1 MFTAENW
8 RTFLRL
14 RLVPPICSMTQFY
27 TNFLLYREPNIA
39 LLLGAPIGS
48 FHFFTL
54 VQFRFSPLDNPISIH
69 VSHLTLSSLTTSES
83 LQSSHIL
90 AS

>member
-48 FHFFTL
+48 FHFFQVRFFVLRVTYL
-54 VQFRFSPLDNPISIH
+54 CHGFFQWIVRNYSTVFRMDRS
-69 VSHLTLSSLTTSES
+69 
-83 LQSSHIL
+83 
-90 AS
+90 